1 MNRSMF
7 AVLHLVVFA
16 AASRGAL
23 AQSAIATVAVN
34 AGSATDQRGI
44 RSDAITLAPAAMLA
58 AGANTS
64 LMLGVSATHFAN
76 SAWLLGAGG
85 SLSARTSGAD
95 GLALSLNSSAGA
107 SQASFNA
114 TFAQADATPALE
126 FRTGP
131 LTLVGG
137 AHVAAG
143 YTAVSTQAN
152 PAPPGTPAGT
162 PGLPFGGQ
170 LVSESRT
177 SVAPSYG
184 VELRFG
190 AYSPV
195 SSAFSYREEPAH
207 VGGVLVT
214 DRMAGA
220 VVSIGAATLSA
231 VAGHRSA
238 VDENV
243 GFASGSASI
252 PITSIVALTVAG
264 GQYPSNRLTGAAGG
278 RFFSTGFSLRF
289 GGPRAASLPEP
300 SGVRPPDADATRL
313 SIRAPGASRVE
324 VAGDWD
330 SWTPAPATRASNGV
344 WYVDLP
350 LKAGEYRYAFRVDG
364 KEWRVPEGTVAVD
377 DGFGGKSAYVTVRA
391 ANTSSEKHN
400 QEER

>member
-1 MNRSMF
+1 VNRTMF
-7 AVLHLVVFA
+7 AVMTLVVFA
-16 AASRGAL
+16 SAPSGAL
-23 AQSAIATVAVN
+23 AQSAIAQVAVN

-44 RSDAITLAPAAMLA
+44 RSDAITLAPSAMLA
-58 AGANTS
+58 AGTNTS
-64 LMLGVSATHFAN
+64 LVLGVSATHFAN
-76 SAWLLGAGG
+76 SAWQLGAGG

-95 GLALSLNSSAGA
+95 GFALSLASSAGA

-126 FRTGP
+126 FRAGP

-137 AHVAAG
+137 AHLAAG

-152 PAPPGTPAGT
+152 TPPPGAPAGT
-162 PGLPFGGQ
+162 PGLPLGSQ
-170 LVSESRT
+170 LVSQSRS

-184 VELRFG
+184 LELRFG

-207 VGGVLVT
+207 VGGMLVT
-214 DRMAGA
+214 DHMGGA
-220 VVSIGAATLSA
+220 VVSIGSTVISA

-238 VDENV
+238 ADENAD
-243 GFASGSASI
+243 FASGSISI
-252 PITSIVALTVAG
+252 PVTNVVAFTAAG
-264 GQYPSNRLTGAAGG
+264 GKYPSNRLTGAAGG
-278 RFFSTGFSLRF
+278 RFFSTGISLRF
-289 GGPRAASLPEP
+289 GGPKSASLPEP
-300 SGVRPPDADATRL
+300 AGVRAPDADATRL
-313 SIRAPGASRVE
+313 SIRAPEASRVE

-330 SWTPAPATRASNGV
+330 AWTLAPAARASNGV

-350 LKAGEYRYAFRVDG
+350 LKAGEYRYAFFVDG
-364 KEWRVPEGTVAVD
+364 KDWRVPEGTVAVD

-391 ANTSSEKHN
+391 ANTTLVKHN